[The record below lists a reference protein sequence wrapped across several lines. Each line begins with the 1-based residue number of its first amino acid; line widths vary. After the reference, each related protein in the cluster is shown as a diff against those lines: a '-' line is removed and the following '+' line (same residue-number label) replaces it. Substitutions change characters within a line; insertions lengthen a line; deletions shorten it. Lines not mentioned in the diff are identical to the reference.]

1 MLMVMR
7 RKRAIVTRLW
17 AAVIALVIASPQ
29 VGQALMIPHEASS
42 LRIERHDKAV
52 AIFAGERQV
61 LEYRYIESP
70 RKAYVA
76 RLFTPSGVQVLRDS
90 PSDHQHHHALM
101 FALAVDSVDFW
112 AEGEGTG
119 QQKNRSLSL
128 MDARVEKGLESAGLT
143 QRLEWTGGPDNQ
155 VLLLER
161 RTVTA
166 YDGPTLGATLLMWQS
181 RLQTPL
187 ERKSSLLTGSHYFG
201 LGLRFVES
209 MDQGGHFINPEGSAG
224 ESVRGSERLTA
235 AKWCA
240 YTAAADG
247 RRVTVAVFD
256 HPSNPRHP
264 ARMFTMTPPF
274 AYLAATLNLW
284 KEPMRLT
291 AGQDLKLT
299 YGVALWDGE
308 VEAPEIER
316 LYRLWVEATPIRTSR

>member
-1 MLMVMR
+1 MMIRTKTMKGIFSCPAIIAFALTVPQAG
-7 RKRAIVTRLW
+7 RALPV
-17 AAVIALVIASPQ
+17 
-29 VGQALMIPHEASS
+29 PHGASS
-42 LRIERHDKAV
+42 LRIERNDKAV